1 MTLVDTSVWIDF
13 FNGVRSDGTDRLA
26 LLLENEPVLLGD
38 LIYCEVLQGFRFD
51 RDVEKARRLL
61 RNLRRVQLVDFEIA
75 EQAATNFRQLRRQ
88 GITVRKTV
96 DMLIATWCIENDVAL
111 LHNDRDFST
120 IAQYL
125 PLREDSLGD

>member
-13 FNGVRSDGTDRLA
+13 FNGVRAVWTDRLA
-26 LLLENEPVLLGD
+26 HLLENEPVLLGD
-38 LIYCEVLQGFRFD
+38 LIYCEVLQGFRYD
-51 RDVEKARRLL
+51 RDVEAARRLL

-75 EQAATNFRQLRRQ
+75 EEAAANFRRLRRQ

-96 DMLIATWCIENDVAL
+96 DMIIATWCVENDVAL

-120 IAQYL
+120 IAQHL
-125 PLREDSLGD
+125 PLREDA